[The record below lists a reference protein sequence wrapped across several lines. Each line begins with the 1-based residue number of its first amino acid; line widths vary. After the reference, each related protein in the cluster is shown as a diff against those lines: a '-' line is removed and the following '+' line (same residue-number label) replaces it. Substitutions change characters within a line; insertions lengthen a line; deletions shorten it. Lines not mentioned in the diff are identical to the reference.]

1 MLLLCD
7 EPTGNLDRGTA
18 ESVTALLLEL
28 HQQLKTILVVVTHNP
43 ELAAR
48 CGRRFTLIDGRFAE
62 PGRA

>member
-1 MLLLCD
+1 VLCD

-28 HQQLKTILVVVTHNP
+28 HAQLKTILVVVTHNP

-48 CGRRFTLIDGRFAE
+48 CARQFRLVDGTLA
-62 PGRA
+62 